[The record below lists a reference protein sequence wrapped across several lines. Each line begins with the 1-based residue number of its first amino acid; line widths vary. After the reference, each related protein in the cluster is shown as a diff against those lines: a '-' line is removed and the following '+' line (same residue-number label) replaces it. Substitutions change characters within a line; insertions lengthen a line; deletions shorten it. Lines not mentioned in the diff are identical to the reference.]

1 MSVTSTLPEIK
12 PHGPGFVSTVRVRLL
27 HASVRR
33 RLLQLE
39 RERPGYF
46 PIEDLGVPINDL
58 HSIGTISAYAT
69 ATVYMAL
76 PKLGIV
82 LSDEEADDYLALWR
96 WIGHLLG
103 TPVDFMAD
111 RDSAKAMMESV
122 MVAELNPSDDSRIL
136 VNNVLTAMSN
146 VPPLYTSRE
155 MLAAQAYKMNG
166 DDYAAALGV
175 EKPAWTWRLMVWF
188 QAMILLCFS
197 YSYDWLPITMRNR
210 RDEVCHSSSPTSKPN
225 LRAQEAEP
233 AANTRQRFRTICREI
248 VLSQKLGGIG
258 TPTRFDFQ
266 YLPNYGQ
273 MTELGISSAVDT
285 FQAASKRHGLLGI
298 FKIVAGSILA
308 LGVLRL
314 GLRGAVYS
322 ISPRIVGMLVSQ

>member
-1 MSVTSTLPEIK
+1 MFKSLIGGFGAPRVVQTLSRTGGFGVNVCRRRLLETMQHFISVTSTLPEIQ

-76 PKLGIV
+76 PRLGIV
-82 LSDEEADDYLALWR
+82 LSDQEADDYLALWR

-111 RDSAKAMMESV
+111 RASAKAMMESV
-122 MVAELNPSDDSRIL
+122 MVAELNPSENSRIL

-197 YSYDWLPITMRNR
+197 YSYDWLPLTMRNR
-210 RDEVCHSSSPTSKPN
+210 RDEVCHSSPPRPSPMPWRKK
-225 LRAQEAEP
+225 QE
-233 AANTRQRFRTICREI
+233 
-248 VLSQKLGGIG
+248 S
-258 TPTRFDFQ
+258 DF
-266 YLPNYGQ
+266 G
-273 MTELGISSAVDT
+273 
-285 FQAASKRHGLLGI
+285 
-298 FKIVAGSILA
+298 
-308 LGVLRL
+308 
-314 GLRGAVYS
+314 
-322 ISPRIVGMLVSQ
+322 